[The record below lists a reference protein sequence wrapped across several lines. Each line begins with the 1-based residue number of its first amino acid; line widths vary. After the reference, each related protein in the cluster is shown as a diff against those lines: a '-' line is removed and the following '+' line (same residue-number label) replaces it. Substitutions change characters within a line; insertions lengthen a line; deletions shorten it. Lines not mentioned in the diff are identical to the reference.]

1 MTRLQDSLLPAPAEP
16 LGGAVMFRK
25 ELFRLLV
32 HSILLNDRPA
42 LAGGRLRL
50 TVGTACWG
58 GEAVT
63 VQELP

>member
-1 MTRLQDSLLPAPAEP
+1 
-16 LGGAVMFRK
+16 MFRK
-25 ELFRLLV
+25 EFFRLLV
-32 HSILLNDRPA
+32 QSLLLNDRPA
-42 LAGGRLRL
+42 LAGGQLRL